1 MSSDKA
7 KETASNTMAAIRKKM
22 MNLRESKEQSAQREE
37 ELKDRVE
44 ELNAMLKE
52 RDDEILQLGK
62 RVMHIE
68 NDLDETSE
76 KLTEATLQI
85 EEAEKQQKVNEEEVA
100 AYTRRCRLTEDD
112 LTRSE
117 ARLAVET
124 QKLTEAATEAEKVEV
139 RRKVLE
145 AKNMVN
151 EQRID
156 SLNSQIIVAQ
166 EVALLSTKNAEEASR
181 KLAMTQVELERTS
194 EKAADCKVHIQ
205 EMEEQLNIVGQNM
218 KALEASETAALK
230 SHEDYEETI
239 RNMSLRLKFAEIQAA
254 SAEREAARLQNELD
268 ILLDDVDD
276 WKAKYE
282 EICEELEHTFY
293 EMSEY

>member
-1 MSSDKA
+1 
-7 KETASNTMAAIRKKM
+7 MAAIRKKM
-22 MNLRESKEQSAQREE
+22 LNLCESKEQSAQKEI
-37 ELKDRVE
+37 ELQNRVE

-62 RVMHIE
+62 RVMHVE
-68 NDLDETSE
+68 NDLDETTE
-76 KLTEATLQI
+76 KLAEATLQI
-85 EEAEKQQKVNEEEVA
+85 EEAEKQQKINEEEVA

-112 LTRSE
+112 LIRSE
-117 ARLAVET
+117 GRLSIET

-139 RRKVLE
+139 QRKILE

-166 EVALLSTKNAEEASR
+166 EVALPSTKNAEEASR
-181 KLAMTQVELERTS
+181 KLSMTQVELERTT
-194 EKAADCKVHIQ
+194 EKAADCKVQIQ

-218 KALEASETAALK
+218 KALEASESAALK
-230 SHEDYEETI
+230 SHEDYEESI

-254 SAEREAARLQNELD
+254 SAEREAAKLQNELD

-293 EMSEY
+293 EMSDY